1 MGITLSDGER
11 EELREAFGLKL
22 VEVGMEFDRL
32 EAEGE
37 LTPDGLERL
46 ALEATG
52 PGRDAAAPTE
62 LGGLT
67 IEAIE
72 GLGGRAGALLLA
84 AVELLVPGLAT
95 AAREALGR
103 LGASGVPLPGLPAG
117 TGELRLAEAKRYRR
131 QDEDLYLLLLKRPA
145 IAGPQPGARWQ
156 VACVPID
163 REDGTVF
170 EGFLTPADL
179 EGAARDLLEAP
190 EEGAAPDPER
200 VAPVEIGRA
209 LRRAAARNRE
219 RGWPI
224 RWELGLALPLLARAL
239 CDDPASLGGL
249 RIIPEGGELWA
260 DPEDADDFERLS
272 EATLGDYES
281 HLEEIGRLAEAGTE
295 SAAPLQDVDAL
306 RRSGVF
312 VARTMLEWKWG
323 LDGRM
328 GQWTVENV
336 EELLLDHAPRK
347 LPSDEETIADTPAC
361 VAAFIDFLS
370 GIRMLSGDLAG
381 TLVACCEDLCEEF
394 AEEMRDRSR
403 WGPAKAVAAQMRAD
417 DVDLESREEVDA
429 WIADFNAR
437 PRAERDTAF
446 DSAVDRSVAEALTGD
461 PEAPPP
467 WEIGA
472 ALGGREDRPALAIT
486 WFPADEYRP
495 ALERWEELGER
506 WHGVGH
512 GEYVRGMEATFRGWE
527 RAGHRPRLVAVR
539 LDDYIPWCEAGGHN
553 PAEARPTYAAAMLEA
568 GEATTWPPARN
579 EPCWCGSGVKYKRCC
594 GTVDA
599 ATLDPLAAVG
609 SAG

>member
-22 VEVGMEFDRL
+22 VEVGIELDRL
-32 EAEGE
+32 EAEDE

-62 LGGLT
+62 LGGLM

-84 AVELLVPGLAT
+84 AVELLVPDLA
-95 AAREALGR
+95 AAAGDALGR
-103 LGASGVPLPGLPAG
+103 LGASGAPSPGLPTG
-117 TGELRLAEAKRYRR
+117 TGELRLAEAKRYPK
-131 QDEDLYLLLLKRPA
+131 QDEDLYLLLLERPTTT
-145 IAGPQPGARWQ
+145 GLQPGARWQ

-163 REDGTVF
+163 RDDGTMF

-190 EEGAAPDPER
+190 EEGSAPDPER
-200 VAPVEIGRA
+200 ISGAEVEQA
-209 LRRAAARNRE
+209 LRRAVARNRE

-224 RWELGLALPLLARAL
+224 RWELGLTLPLLARAL
-239 CDDPASLGGL
+239 CDEPASLGGL

-260 DPEDADDFERLS
+260 DPEDADDFERLAD
-272 EATLGDYES
+272 ATLGDYEI
-281 HLEEIGRLAEAGTE
+281 HLEEIGRLAEAGAE

-306 RRSGVF
+306 RRNGVF

-328 GQWTVENV
+328 GQWTEEDV
-336 EELLLDHAPRK
+336 EELLLEYAPRK
-347 LPSDEETIADTPAC
+347 LPSDEETIADAPAC
-361 VAAFIDFLS
+361 VAAFIDFLN

-381 TLVACCEDLCEEF
+381 TLAACCNNLREEF
-394 AEEMRDRSR
+394 AEAMGDRSR
-403 WGPAKAVAAQMRAD
+403 WGPAKAVAEQMRSD

-437 PRAERDTAF
+437 PKAERDGAF

-472 ALGGREDRPALAIT
+472 AIGGRGDRTALAIT
-486 WFPADEYRP
+486 WFPADEYRA

-512 GEYVRGMEATFRGWE
+512 REYVRRMEATFRGWE
-527 RAGHRPRLVAVR
+527 RAGHRPRLVAVL
-539 LDDYIPWCEAGGHN
+539 LDNYIHWCEAGGHN
-553 PAEARPTYAAAMLEA
+553 PAEARPTYAVAMLEA

-599 ATLDPLAAVG
+599 ATLDPLAAFG

>member
-22 VEVGMEFDRL
+22 VEVGIELDRL
-32 EAEGE
+32 EAEDE

-62 LGGLT
+62 LGGLM

-84 AVELLVPGLAT
+84 AVELLVPDLA
-95 AAREALGR
+95 AAAGDALGR
-103 LGASGVPLPGLPAG
+103 LGASGAPSPGLPTG
-117 TGELRLAEAKRYRR
+117 TGELRLAEAKRYPK
-131 QDEDLYLLLLKRPA
+131 QDEDLYLLLLERPTTT
-145 IAGPQPGARWQ
+145 GLQPGARWQ
-156 VACVPID
+156 AACVPID
-163 REDGTVF
+163 RDDGTMF

-190 EEGAAPDPER
+190 EEGSAPDPER
-200 VAPVEIGRA
+200 ISGAEVEQT
-209 LRRAAARNRE
+209 LRGAAARNRE

-239 CDDPASLGGL
+239 CDDPTSLGGL

-260 DPEDADDFERLS
+260 DPEDADDFERLAD
-272 EATLGDYES
+272 ATLGDYEI
-281 HLEEIGRLAEAGTE
+281 HLEEIGRLAEAGAE

-306 RRSGVF
+306 RRNGVF

-328 GQWTVENV
+328 GQWTEEDV
-336 EELLLDHAPRK
+336 EELLLDYAPRK
-347 LPSDEETIADTPAC
+347 LPSDEETIADAPAC

-381 TLVACCEDLCEEF
+381 TLVACCNALREEF
-394 AEEMRDRSR
+394 AEAMRDRSR

-417 DVDLESREEVDA
+417 DVDLESRKEVDA

-437 PRAERDTAF
+437 PRAERDEAF

-472 ALGGREDRPALAIT
+472 ALAGRGDRTALAIT
-486 WFPADEYRP
+486 WFPADEYRA

-506 WHGVGH
+506 WHSVGH
-512 GEYVRGMEATFRGWE
+512 REYVRRMEATFRGWE
-527 RAGHRPRLVAVR
+527 RAGHRPRLVAVL
-539 LDDYIPWCEAGGHN
+539 LDNYIHWCEAGGHN
-553 PAEARPTYAAAMLEA
+553 PAEARPTYAVAMLEA

-599 ATLDPLAAVG
+599 ATLDPLAAFG